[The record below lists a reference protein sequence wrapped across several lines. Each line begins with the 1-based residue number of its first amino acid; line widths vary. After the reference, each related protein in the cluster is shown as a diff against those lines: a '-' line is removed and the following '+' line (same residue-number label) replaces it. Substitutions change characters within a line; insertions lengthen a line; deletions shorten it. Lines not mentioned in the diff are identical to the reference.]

1 MNNDI
6 LSSDTSCISFI
17 IVINFYMEVE
27 FIKAKGLYEFAEAEI
42 DAAKLVSYT
51 HKCTVLLRIH
61 KRGLSSSGY
70 YIYNVINLT
79 INHKSDTKKVLSYLE
94 KMILNKNYYK
104 TFSY

>member
-1 MNNDI
+1 
-6 LSSDTSCISFI
+6 
-17 IVINFYMEVE
+17 MEVE

-42 DAAKLVSYT
+42 EAAKLVSYT

-61 KRGLSSSGY
+61 KRVLSSSCY
-70 YIYNVINLT
+70 EIYNVINVT
-79 INHKSDTKKVLSYLE
+79 VNHKSDTKKVLSYLE